1 MEYTMTPPPEGQ
13 APATP
18 IPLVAYAGF
27 WRRVAASL
35 LDGFIGSCVGG
46 VLLVIMMI
54 AAGGFSAS
62 HEGSA
67 SAALASLMLLYVFF
81 IFGGWLYCTLMESS
95 KYQATIGK
103 LALGQRVTDLEGKRI
118 TFGRANARFFAR
130 ILSSMTLGIGYI
142 MAAFTQ
148 KKQTLHDM
156 VAGTLVLSQQS
167 SVPPSV
173 AQNAFQS

>member
-1 MEYTMTPPPEGQ
+1 MTPPPEPQ
-13 APATP
+13 AATTPAAAP
-18 IPLVAYAGF
+18 FVAYAGF
-27 WRRVAASL
+27 WRRVAASI
-35 LDGFIGSCVGG
+35 LDGIVGAG
-46 VLLVIMMI
+46 VAGILFLLILI
-54 AAGGFSAS
+54 SSGGLSAS
-62 HEGSA
+62 RQGNAPAAFA
-67 SAALASLMLLYVFF
+67 SIMLLYVVFV
-81 IFGGWLYCTLMESS
+81 FGGWLYCTLMESS
-95 KYQATIGK
+95 KYQGTIGK
-103 LALGQRVTDLEGKRI
+103 LALSQRVTDLEGKRI

-130 ILSSMTLGIGYI
+130 FLSSMTCGIGYI